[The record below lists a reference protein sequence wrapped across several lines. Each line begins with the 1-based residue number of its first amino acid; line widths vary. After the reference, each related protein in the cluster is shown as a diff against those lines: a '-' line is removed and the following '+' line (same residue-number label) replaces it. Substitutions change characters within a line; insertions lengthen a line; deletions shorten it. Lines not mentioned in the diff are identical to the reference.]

1 MADGDS
7 SAAVM
12 RMARNSGTKG
22 NLWLAKE
29 LWDLGAVQFG
39 EFNIGRTLHSPVYL
53 NPRLLVSNPQALGRL
68 ARVIK
73 EETETMLS
81 MRNPAISPFSLVA
94 GVPFGGL
101 HLATAFSLTC
111 KVPMIYLHPRKDGS
125 GNVIEG
131 NYVPGQSVLVMDDL
145 ITGGTSIVETARE
158 LRSAGLTVRDAIVLL
173 DRHQHGR
180 ERLRANGINLHAI
193 LELETLLN
201 YLMTHGK
208 ISEDVYRRCI
218 DYLADPQRS
227 EDA

>member
-1 MADGDS
+1 
-7 SAAVM
+7 
-12 RMARNSGTKG
+12 MARNNDAKG

-39 EFNIGRTLHSPVYL
+39 EFNIGRTRNSPVYL
-53 NPRLLVSNPQALGRL
+53 NPRLLVSSPQALSRL

-81 MRNPAISPFSLVA
+81 MRNPGISPFSLVA

-111 KVPMIYLHPRKDGS
+111 KVPLIYLHPRKDGT

-131 NYVPGQSVLVMDDL
+131 NYVPGQTVLVMDDL

-158 LRSAGLTVRDAIVLL
+158 LRDAGLMVRDAIVLL
-173 DRHQHGR
+173 DRHQHGK

-201 YLMTHGK
+201 YLMSHGK
-208 ISEDVYRRCI
+208 ISEDTYRRCI
-218 DYLADPQRS
+218 EYLGVPGS
-227 EDA
+227 